1 MKRATGLSHHGLTAQ
16 NQHEDGPARPRGAR
30 RRRGN
35 VAGASA
41 QRLVARVGRAA
52 PRSASSFGDSFDTNR
67 EQRFPRLAYAELPI
81 EAGAVVT
88 ASVCEG
94 LIIGPP

>member
-1 MKRATGLSHHGLTAQ
+1 MKRATGLSHHGQTAQ
-16 NQHEDGPARPRGAR
+16 NQHEDWSCAAAR
-30 RRRGN
+30 RATRVDVVETLRGRRRS
-35 VAGASA
+35 ASSRALDGAT
-41 QRLVARVGRAA
+41 

-67 EQRFPRLAYAELPI
+67 AHRVACAELLI